1 MDEINSVQ
9 IFYFS
14 GTQGTALVALK
25 MSDCFNAHGVETLVS
40 ELKDDKPV
48 HPLKFLMVLY
58 PVYDFGAPKPVEEW
72 IKQLQ
77 AVQQIPAAI
86 ISVSGGGEISPNTAC
101 RASAMKGLE
110 QKGYDVCYE
119 SMIVMPSNVFIHYDD
134 IVSALLLKKLPIKA
148 EEIVS
153 DILAGKRIRKRP
165 LKIDCFFAM
174 LGSIGRNYGKSF
186 SKHLS
191 VKDTCIGCS
200 WCQNH
205 CPRSNISM
213 HNGKPSFGKECV
225 ICLRCVYG
233 CPKKAIHVTGFCKAL
248 ILKEGYDMK
257 ALEQSACSLP
267 SELSLS
273 SIANGYLYSG
283 VRKYLNIK

>member
-1 MDEINSVQ
+1 MNKIDSVQ
-9 IFYFS
+9 ISYFS
-14 GTQGTALVALK
+14 GTQGTALAAQK
-25 MSDCFNAHGVETLVS
+25 ISDCFNAHGVETLVS
-40 ELKDDKPV
+40 KLKDTKPIQ
-48 HPLKFLMVLY
+48 PLKFLMVLY
-58 PVYDFGAPKPVEEW
+58 PVYDFSAPKPVEEW

-77 AVQQIPAAI
+77 AVQQIPTAI

-101 RASAMKGLE
+101 RVSTIKGLE

-119 SMIVMPSNVFIHYDD
+119 SMIVMPSNVFIHYHD
-134 IVSALLLKKLPIKA
+134 IVSALLIKKLPVKA

-153 DILAGKRIRKRP
+153 DILAGKRISKKP
-165 LKIDCFFAM
+165 LKIDYFFAM

-233 CPKKAIHVTGFCKAL
+233 CPKKAISVSGFCKAL
-248 ILKEGYDMK
+248 ILKDGYDMK
-257 ALEQSACSLP
+257 TLEQSACSLP

-283 VRKYLNIK
+283 VRKYLDIK

>member
-1 MDEINSVQ
+1 MDKIDSVQ
-9 IFYFS
+9 LFYFS
-14 GTQGTALVALK
+14 GTQGTALAAQK
-25 MSDCFNAHGVETLVS
+25 ISDCLNAHGVKTLIS
-40 ELKDDKPV
+40 ELKDPKPIQ
-48 HPLKFLMVLY
+48 PSNFFMLLY

-77 AVQQIPAAI
+77 AVHQIPAAI

-101 RASAMKGLE
+101 RVSAIKGLE
-110 QKGYDVCYE
+110 EKGYDVCYE

-134 IVSALLLKKLPIKA
+134 MISALLLKKLPIKA

-153 DILAGKRIRKRP
+153 DILAGKRVRTGP
-165 LKIDCFFAM
+165 LKIDYFFAV

-191 VKDTCIGCS
+191 AEDTCIGCS
-200 WCQNH
+200 WCKNH
-205 CPRSNISM
+205 CPRNNISM
-213 HNGKPSFGKECV
+213 QNGKPSFGKKCT

-233 CPKKAIHVTGFCKAL
+233 CPKKAIRVSGFCKAL
-248 ILKEGYDMK
+248 ILKEGYDLKTM
-257 ALEQSACSLP
+257 EQRACSLP
-267 SELSLS
+267 SELPLS

-283 VRKYLNIK
+283 VRKYLNIN